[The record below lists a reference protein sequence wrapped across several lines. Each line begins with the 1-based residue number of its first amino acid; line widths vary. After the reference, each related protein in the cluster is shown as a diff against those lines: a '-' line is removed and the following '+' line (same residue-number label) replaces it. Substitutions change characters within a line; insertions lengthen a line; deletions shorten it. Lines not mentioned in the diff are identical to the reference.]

1 MSEGQAGT
9 FIVFFTCIYI
19 FYIERNKADDDDD
32 DDDSDSEG
40 QAGIQDFLMP

>member
-1 MSEGQAGT
+1 MSEGQAGI
-9 FIVFFTCIYI
+9 FIHVFIF

-32 DDDSDSEG
+32 DDSER